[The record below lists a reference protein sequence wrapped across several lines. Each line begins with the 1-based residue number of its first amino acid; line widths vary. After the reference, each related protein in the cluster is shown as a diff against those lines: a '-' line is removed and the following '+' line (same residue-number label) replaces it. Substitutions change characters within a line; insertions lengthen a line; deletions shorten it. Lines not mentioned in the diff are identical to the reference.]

1 MHLQLPKLLPVVS
14 LLLGVAI
21 TVAAC
26 GKKQVF
32 KKEGSPSFGQAGK
45 KKGVCLK
52 VVNGILAANIPAV
65 VQLRSKTSGCTGTF
79 LGDNVVLTAAH
90 CMDTSPTGGM
100 GLNDGTMPV
109 AMVHGG
115 FVDVQATKNRS
126 PLKDVALLI
135 FASPKSKVWR
145 KIASNPPKEG
155 DALMVA
161 GYGQT
166 DFVNNND
173 PDGRVRYGYN
183 AIDAL
188 FPENAIL
195 FYRSPKTTDNLGR
208 GADSMS
214 GRGDSGGPI
223 ISGDGI
229 VAVTSHGGES
239 NDQKLEEFD
248 FYLFSEPGLKAMEDA
263 EAKGAHINGVNGIR
277 KALGRPLKPGAPDSD
292 TSTVDDSTSC

>member
-1 MHLQLPKLLPVVS
+1 MNHLQLPKLLAVVS

-65 VQLRSKTSGCTGTF
+65 VQLRSKTSSCTGTF

-90 CMDTSPTGGM
+90 CMDASPTGGM
-100 GLNDGTMPV
+100 GLSDGTMPV

-115 FVDVQATKNRS
+115 VVDTQATTNTS

-135 FASPKSKVWR
+135 FVSPKSKVWR
-145 KIASNPPKEG
+145 KIASNPPKQG
-155 DALMVA
+155 DALIVA

-166 DFVNNND
+166 DFVNDND

-183 AIDAL
+183 TVDAISPA
-188 FPENAIL
+188 NATL
-195 FYRSPKTTDNLGR
+195 KYESPKTTDNLGK
-208 GADSMS
+208 GVQSMS

-229 VAVTSHGGES
+229 VAITSHGS
-239 NDQKLEEFD
+239 DDDQNLYETD

-277 KALGRPLKPGAPDSD
+277 KALERPLKPGAPDSD